1 MIILATLLS
10 IQSGIPW
17 TWLPGTTNAGG
28 LVIEVVL
35 EPTEL
40 TVEGGREC
48 VCVWHIKLTTMIS
61 SELSFAYIRSS
72 KSTSKMRSEVRQD
85 MSLVILWSVDYV
97 HSLQWLPRAGSFPI
111 RSAVYVSS
119 SY

>member
-85 MSLVILWSVDYV
+85 MS
-97 HSLQWLPRAGSFPI
+97 AGYFMVCGLCPF
-111 RSAVYVSS
+111 SS
-119 SY
+119 MASQSWQLSH